1 MSGIRVEDIDD
12 EHGQHN
18 IPPSVWGPPLWKSIH
33 YVALGYPADPTP
45 EERRVYKTFFD
56 QILEHLIPCQVCS
69 ENYHRHLVELR
80 GSAPQPRQFFGML
93 IQHNMMAMHKKA
105 YEGVLGIDNNRC
117 RRDPVM

>member
-33 YVALGYPADPTP
+33 YVALGYPANPTP

-56 QILEHLIPCQVCS
+56 QILEHLIPCHVCS

-80 GSAPQPRQFFGML
+80 ENQVSGSHKNTRSMSVNMNMLPIATAAVTMPR
-93 IQHNMMAMHKKA
+93 
-105 YEGVLGIDNNRC
+105 ESGVAA
-117 RRDPVM
+117 